1 MVERNVLIQISW
13 EKKRREKGKRQQKKK
28 TTLFIIANP
37 FCRKSPSEISV
48 FYRLILIF
56 RKRNGKG
63 RLGVDEGRERI
74 CLFLGNKQ
82 KN

>member
-1 MVERNVLIQISW
+1 MGEEDER
-13 EKKRREKGKRQQKKK
+13 KGETTTK
-28 TTLFIIANP
+28 TKTLLIIANP
-37 FCRKSPSEISV
+37 FCLKSPSEISV

-74 CLFLGNKQ
+74 CSWGINKELSRRAE
-82 KN
+82 